1 MVFGIQ
7 NLTARVGHKREVGER
22 LDSHIRCIISMIGSK
37 RLERGGGGQKMFGD
51 GGKGEEGREAREGVA
66 WGEEGEV
73 IRACQGKKSMAV
85 GPGW

>member
-1 MVFGIQ
+1 MKLERETRQPHSLYYQYDRIQ
-7 NLTARVGHKREVGER
+7 AVGE
-22 LDSHIRCIISMIGSK
+22 
-37 RLERGGGGQKMFGD
+37 GGQKMFGD